1 MQTEIDYKELG
12 MKIKKMRQSEGLTQ
26 DKLAEIVGCNT
37 SHISNIENN
46 YTKASLNISLAIAN
60 ALNTSIDYLLSSQYH
75 NCVLALDY
83 EILRTIKDLDVEKKE
98 KILKMIK
105 ILWFEK

>member
-46 YTKASLNISLAIAN
+46 YTKASLNILLAIAY

-75 NCVLALDY
+75 NYVLALDY